1 MQSLSPHTGTA
12 AGGSLGFTVS
22 LVRQMDGQMKLGHGG
37 DCSLMHEHDGHGA
50 GSNFMQREAMGSS
63 HALGGLKPQ
72 ESMTMTTK
80 DI

>member
-1 MQSLSPHTGTA
+1 
-12 AGGSLGFTVS
+12 
-22 LVRQMDGQMKLGHGG
+22 MKLGHGG